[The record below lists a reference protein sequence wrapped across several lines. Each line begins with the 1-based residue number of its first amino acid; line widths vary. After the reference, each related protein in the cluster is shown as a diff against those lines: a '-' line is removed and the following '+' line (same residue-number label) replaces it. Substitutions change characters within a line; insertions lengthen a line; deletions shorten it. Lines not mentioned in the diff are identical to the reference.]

1 MFVGGKKEGILH
13 GMAKYGFLF
22 AIILMIFLCYMPG
35 AAAATASLT
44 PVYRAPVYT
53 FSQSLIMDLT
63 TNVTSAYVNAPISV
77 SAVAKYPNN
86 TNVGPG
92 YVITLTSTPSGGSF
106 DVSSGTTGYTSH
118 GILISGIYTNFKAYP
133 AGTYTIKATVH
144 DPNGNY
150 LDGVANQTVTIKAS
164 PTFVMIVPISVT
176 PTVTPVITPD
186 TSQQTAPDNS
196 QATSQQA
203 TPTVPASSVA
213 AAAVTA
219 TATAV
224 PAQSN
229 TTALA
234 TGGNGLGGLGNLLPY
249 IAGAIVIIL
258 LILLVFLYLWTKKT
272 LKIVPK
278 EAVAPC
284 DGKTEIP
291 VKVMFVNGFGS
302 SRKPK
307 SDVEVEMKA
316 TAGTIKNVVL
326 PSSRDFVDASL
337 IAPKEFGQATVSATA
352 NGKTA
357 TAPVS
362 FTYKHASFDVSVTPD
377 NIPSDGKS
385 SANVKLQIKDE
396 NGSVIAPIVERNV
409 DLKTTLGT
417 IITSVKIPSKATEAN
432 ATITAGDVS
441 GTAVIYAVSGDIKG
455 EGKVSFKGL
464 PKRFCMHCGTRMD
477 MDAASCPKCG
487 LTPPSGVDT
496 KACPTCNT
504 VIPEAAKYCY
514 NCGARQSE
522 QAIKV
527 DPTQQ

>member
-1 MFVGGKKEGILH
+1 MLGGYSKLRIHGLRSILILSIILLTLTATALSANAAGTTFVTRTAVVNPAILH
-13 GMAKYGFLF
+13 AN
-22 AIILMIFLCYMPG
+22 
-35 AAAATASLT
+35 
-44 PVYRAPVYT
+44 
-53 FSQSLIMDLT
+53 DL
-63 TNVTSAYVNAPISV
+63 VVHLSV
-77 SAVAKYPNN
+77 SPVSALIDHQVMV
-86 TNVGPG
+86 NVSVTFYNGTAADG
-92 YVITLTSTPSGGSF
+92 ATIQLTSSPSGTFGKSSYTTVKLFLIGSGGSVVF
-106 DVSSGTTGYTSH
+106 NNLNTTFQASSAS
-118 GILISGIYTNFKAYP
+118 
-133 AGTYTIKATVH
+133 TYTITATATKTDYNTGTASSQVTYTALVKA
-144 DPNGNY
+144 
-150 LDGVANQTVTIKAS
+150 
-164 PTFVMIVPISVT
+164 PTP
-176 PTVTPVITPD
+176 TPD
-186 TSQQTAPDNS
+186 TSTPVPPVVTPDTSSQS
-196 QATSQQA
+196 QAVTVTLTV
-203 TPTVPASSVA
+203 TPTA
-213 AAAVTA
+213 AVSAVTA
-219 TATAV
+219 VATATETTA
-224 PAQSN
+224 ANN
-229 TTALA
+229 TTVAG
-234 TGGNGLGGLGNLLPY
+234 TGNNGLGGLTAILPY
-249 IAGAIVIIL
+249 IVAAVIIIL

-307 SDVEVEMKA
+307 SDVEVEMKT

-326 PSSRDFVDASL
+326 PSSRDFIDASL
-337 IAPKEFGQATVSATA
+337 IAPKEFGQATISATA

-409 DLKTTLGT
+409 ELKTTLGA
-417 IITSVKIPSKATEAN
+417 ITTPVKIPSKATEAN